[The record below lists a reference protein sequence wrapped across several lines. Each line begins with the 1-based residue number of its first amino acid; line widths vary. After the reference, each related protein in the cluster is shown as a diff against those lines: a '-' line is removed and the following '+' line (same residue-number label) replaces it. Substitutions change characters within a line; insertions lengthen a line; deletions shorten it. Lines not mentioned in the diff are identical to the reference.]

1 MHSRPGSVRPGA
13 CGYCAWVA
21 EQDRVTAL
29 QEALKTVAVTLKQ
42 SGVAFALAG
51 GFATWAR
58 GGPESNHDVDFLVA
72 ASDVD
77 QTKDYLQQQG
87 LRTEQPPEDWL
98 FKVFVGEAMVD
109 LIHHLGERPVDNDIL
124 ADSED
129 LEVLSVRMPV
139 LGATQLLASQL
150 RVLDEHNCDFA
161 ALLPK
166 ARALR
171 EQVDWQHVRDTLK
184 GNDYAEAFLFLL
196 RRLGV
201 APD

>member
-1 MHSRPGSVRPGA
+1 
-13 CGYCAWVA
+13 VA
-21 EQDRVTAL
+21 EETQETQL

-51 GFATWAR
+51 GFAAWAR
-58 GGPESNHDVDFLVA
+58 GGPEDGHDVDFLVG

-77 QTKDYLQQQG
+77 QTKAHLEQQG

-98 FKVFVGEAMVD
+98 FKVFVGQAMVD
-109 LIHHLGERPVDNDIL
+109 LIHHLGDRPVDAGIL
-124 ADSED
+124 DDADD

-139 LGATQLLASQL
+139 LRVTQLLESQL

-161 ALLPK
+161 TLLPT

-171 EQVDWQHVRDTLK
+171 EQVDWQHVRENMT

>member
-1 MHSRPGSVRPGA
+1 
-13 CGYCAWVA
+13 VA
-21 EQDRVTAL
+21 EEAGETEL

-58 GGPESNHDVDFLVA
+58 GGPESKHDVDFLVA

-77 QTKDYLQQQG
+77 QTKSYLQQQG

-98 FKVFVGEAMVD
+98 FKVFVGPAMVD
-109 LIHHLGERPVDNDIL
+109 LIHHLGERSVDAEIL
-124 ADSED
+124 DDSED

-139 LGATQLLASQL
+139 LGATQLLVSQL

-161 ALLPK
+161 TLLPK

-171 EQVDWQHVRDTLK
+171 EQVDWQHVRDSMK

>member
-1 MHSRPGSVRPGA
+1 M
-13 CGYCAWVA
+13 A
-21 EQDRVTAL
+21 EEAGETQL

-58 GGPESNHDVDFLVA
+58 GGPESDHDVDFLVA
-72 ASDVD
+72 ASQVD
-77 QTKDYLQQQG
+77 RTKRFLQEQG

-98 FKVFVGEAMVD
+98 FKVFVGPAMVD
-109 LIHHLGERPVDNDIL
+109 LIHHLGERPVDAGVL
-124 ADSED
+124 EGSED

-139 LGATQLLASQL
+139 LGATQLLESQL
-150 RVLDEHNCDFA
+150 RVLDEHTCDFA

-171 EQVDWQHVRDTLK
+171 EQVDWQHVHDAMK
-184 GNDYAEAFLFLL
+184 GNDYAQAFLFLL
-196 RRLGV
+196 RRLGII
-201 APD
+201 PD